1 MSEKIIDV
9 EPVKEPQQTQAL
21 QIRETGGA
29 VGRAMTVDELRENL
43 AYIHEV
49 MRTVMKEGVDY
60 GKVPGCG
67 DKPGLFQPGAQKLC
81 MTFQLTDSV
90 KKEVMREM
98 PNFHREY
105 EITISLTSQTGRTW
119 EGVGTCSTMESKYRY
134 RKAERKCPK
143 CGRNTIIKGK
153 AEYGGGYICF
163 AKKGGCGAKFNDND
177 SEITGQ
183 PGGQVENENPAD
195 HWNTVR
201 KMAFK
206 RALVHASI
214 NATNTSELWSQ
225 DLEDL
230 AKAQEAA
237 QEPRGGVD
245 APPPPRATPP
255 PAQSQPAKEP
265 VKLYPT
271 QEGKEKM
278 IMTLEAGPARPNRV
292 IVTEYFQ
299 KAGMLLPTEEI
310 EDLPLQWVPC
320 SKGQMQRLSRAIS
333 DFANGNPAEK
343 AFPPND
349 LPDAPKKSA
358 NKNPKANIT
367 PEVDSDSNDPNNPPP
382 EDEKDLWFMKVIAPV
397 PRKGMKR
404 DEYLKNPDTI
414 GSLYACRHGKTDED
428 AEARQRLFGFVSYF
442 EPKGW
447 TKKDGTA
454 MPPSKTDLDFR
465 DALDAFCEWFEKQH
479 PEEKL

>member
-21 QIRETGGA
+21 QVRDTGGA
-29 VGRAMTVDELRENL
+29 VSRAMTVDELRENL
-43 AYIHEV
+43 AFIKEV
-49 MRTVMKEGVDY
+49 MSTVMKEAVDY
-60 GKVPGCG
+60 GKIPGCG

-90 KKEVMREM
+90 KKEVMREL

-105 EITISLTSQTGRTW
+105 EITISLTSQTGRSW

-143 CGRNTIIKGK
+143 CGHNTIIKGK

-177 SEITGQ
+177 PAITGQ

-206 RALVHASI
+206 RALVHAAI

-230 AKAQEAA
+230 AANARREEEAS
-237 QEPRGGVD
+237 QEPRGK
-245 APPPPRATPP
+245 AEPPPPSRATPL
-255 PAQSQPAKEP
+255 PAQTQPAKEP

-271 QEGKEKM
+271 LEGKAKM
-278 IMTLEAGPARPNRV
+278 IQVLEAGPARPNRT

-299 KAGMLLPTEEI
+299 KAGILMPNEEVENI
-310 EDLPLQWVPC
+310 PLEWVPC
-320 SKGQMQRLSRAIS
+320 SKGQMQALNRKIS
-333 DFANGNPAEK
+333 DFANGGEAEK
-343 AFPPND
+343 AFPQND
-349 LPDAPKKSA
+349 LPDAPKK
-358 NKNPKANIT
+358 PKT
-367 PEVDSDSNDPNNPPP
+367 KPVEVPRDPPGEPLTEN
-382 EDEKDLWFMKVIAPV
+382 EQDLWFMKVIAPV
-397 PRKGMKR
+397 PRKGQKR
-404 DEYLKNPDTI
+404 DDYLKNPDTI
-414 GSLYACRHGKTDED
+414 GSLYAYRHGTTDEA

-447 TKKDGTA
+447 TKRDGTV
-454 MPPSKTDLDFR
+454 MPPNQADIEFR
-465 DALDAFCEWFEKQH
+465 KALDAFCEWFETQH